1 MTKLCLDQIIYTQF
15 YVHSINCF
23 LKSCYLCNLKRFVI
37 FLKTLFPI
45 SNFSDYINE
54 YNDMSC
60 ICMSMV

>member
-1 MTKLCLDQIIYTQF
+1 MTKLCLDQIIQTQF
-15 YVHSINCF
+15 YVHSIIFF
-23 LKSCYLCNLKRFVI
+23 LKSCYLYNLKRFVI

-60 ICMSMV
+60 MSMV